1 MKSNQIFSKTMAA
14 VAIALP
20 ALGILALTGCTSD
33 ETFETPANEA
43 RTVTFTAVAPEG
55 AGSRALWDDAT
66 SGKLGFAWEAETDT
80 KIDLYWTGATE
91 PMQRE
96 ATLDGHDGA
105 SVTVT
110 GTALEG
116 ATEVVA
122 LFPANTIQVG
132 DGEMYRTLPTTLT
145 QKGAGTAHLRDYM
158 YLNGTLPIGE
168 VTEGAAT
175 MQLAHGCAVLRFN
188 VSNGGET
195 AVRVT
200 RVEMLAAS
208 GKTGVNTRA
217 AITAANAESGIIHSA
232 PQNIAV
238 AVQDATDA
246 TKGHLLAAK
255 NGENIESLAVYAH
268 CFPTAIEDEQFQ
280 FCITVTDEAGEAE
293 KHYITKETFS
303 VANITTTD
311 DTDTEQKM
319 FKAGYYYTF
328 NLDIA
333 SDTRFEELQDYT
345 TQTDGEGNVTGYIV
359 NTYAG
364 LQAWRAAVMNED
376 GTMKDADIN
385 LTLGM
390 DIILPAVAEDGNNWT
405 PVGGVYVDY
414 TYQTYKGI
422 IDGGGHTISGLVIN
436 SSNLGGNGFIGMMD
450 GGSITNLKLADVR
463 VTGSSSTGALVGDAT
478 NNTNISD
485 CEVTG
490 TVSGSGSMGGL
501 IGSQSK
507 GSITRCINRAAVT
520 TTGQNAGG
528 IVGDAYDLTISECK
542 NYGSVATSHELGY
555 AGGMAGEALS
565 LTIQNCINYAS
576 SITGQYEGYMA
587 GCADSTTNLNNS
599 GNENQSGNP
608 DLEECSH
615 FV

>member
-33 ETFETPANEA
+33 ETIETPANES

-66 SGKLGFAWEAETDT
+66 SGKLGFEWEAETDT
-80 KIDLYWTGATE
+80 KIDLYWTGAAQ
-91 PMQRE
+91 PMQRD
-96 ATLDGHDGA
+96 ATLGGHSGA

-110 GTALEG
+110 GTAPEG

-132 DGEMYRTLPTTLT
+132 DGEMYRTLPTELT
-145 QKGAGTAHLRDYM
+145 QVGAGTAHLRDYM
-158 YLNGTLPIGE
+158 YLNGTLAVDK

-217 AITAANAESGIIHSA
+217 AITAGNVEDGISYSE

-238 AVQDATDA
+238 AVQNALDD
-246 TKGHLLAAK
+246 TKGYELVSGV
-255 NGENIESLAVYAH
+255 GELAVYAH
-268 CFPTAIEDEQFQ
+268 CFPTAIEDGQFQ
-280 FCITVTDEAGEAE
+280 FLVTVTDDKGENE
-293 KHYITKETFS
+293 KTYITKEAFS
-303 VANITTTD
+303 ASGITTTD
-311 DTDTEQKM
+311 DTYTAQKM

-333 SDTRFEELQDYT
+333 NTTRFEELQDYT
-345 TQTDGEGNVTGYIV
+345 TQTDEGGNVTGYIV

-364 LQAWRAAVMNED
+364 LQAWRAAVMNEG
-376 GTMKDADIN
+376 GTMKDEDLN

-405 PVGGVYVDY
+405 PVGGAYVNS

-436 SSNLGGNGFIGMMD
+436 SSNLGGNGFIGRMQ

-478 NNTNISD
+478 NTHISD

-501 IGSQSK
+501 IGMQSN

-520 TTGQNAGG
+520 TTGQYAGG
-528 IVGDAYDLTISECK
+528 IVGSAYYLTISGCK
-542 NYGSVATSHELGY
+542 NYGSVAASTTGGY
-555 AGGMAGEALS
+555 AGGMSGEVS
-565 LTIQNCINYAS
+565 MLTITNCTNYAA
-576 SITGQYEGYMA
+576 SITGLYAGYLV
-587 GCADSTTNLNNS
+587 GYVDNSCSSDSS
-599 GNENQSGNP
+599 NENQSGNS
-608 DLEECSH
+608 DLKEYG
-615 FV
+615 FFYDYDL

>member
-132 DGEMYRTLPTTLT
+132 DGEMYRTLPTELT
-145 QKGAGTAHLRDYM
+145 QVGAGTAHLRDYM
-158 YLNGTLPIGE
+158 YLNGTLAIGE

-200 RVEMLAAS
+200 RVEMLATS

-238 AVQDATDA
+238 AVQDATDD
-246 TKGHLLAAK
+246 TKGHLLAAE
-255 NGENIESLAVYAH
+255 NGSLAVYAH
-268 CFPTAIEDEQFQ
+268 CFPTAIEDGQFQ
-280 FCITVTDEAGEAE
+280 FCITVTDENGDNE
-293 KHYITKETFS
+293 KTYITKEAFS
-303 VANITTTD
+303 ASGITTTD

-333 SDTRFEELQDYT
+333 GIRFEELQDYT

-376 GTMKDADIN
+376 GTMKDEDLN

-390 DIILPAVAEDGNNWT
+390 DITLPAVAEDGNNWT
-405 PVGGVYVDY
+405 PVGGAYITGVDFPY
-414 TYQTYKGI
+414 YKGI

-436 SSNLGGNGFIGMMD
+436 SDNQGGNGFIGMMQ

-463 VTGSSSTGALVGDAT
+463 VTGSSSTGAGALVGDAT
-478 NNTNISD
+478 NTDISD

-520 TTGQNAGG
+520 TTGQHAGG
-528 IVGDAYDLTISECK
+528 IVGDAYDLTISECG
-542 NYGSVATSHELGY
+542 NYGSVATSHESGY
-555 AGGMAGEALS
+555 AGGMAGKVS
-565 LTIQNCINYAS
+565 NLTIQNCINYAS
-576 SITGQYEGYMA
+576 SITGNYAGYLA
-587 GCADSTTNLNNS
+587 GYADVMTWGDFNNS
-599 GNENQSGNP
+599 GNENQSGNS
-608 DLEECSH
+608 DLKEYGN

>member
-66 SGKLGFAWEAETDT
+66 SGKLGFEWEAETDT
-80 KIDLYWTGATE
+80 KIDLYWTGAAE

-168 VTEGAAT
+168 VTEDAAT

-188 VSNGGET
+188 VRNGGGT

-217 AITAANAESGIIHSA
+217 AITAANAESGIIHSD

-246 TKGHLLAAK
+246 TKGHLLAAE
-255 NGENIESLAVYAH
+255 NGSLAVYAH
-268 CFPTAIEDEQFQ
+268 CFPTTIEDGQFQ
-280 FCITVTDEAGEAE
+280 FCITVTDENGDNE
-293 KHYITKETFS
+293 KTYITKEAFS
-303 VANITTTD
+303 ASGITTT

-333 SDTRFEELQDYT
+333 SDTRFEELDYT

-376 GTMKDADIN
+376 GTMKDADLN

-405 PVGGVYVDY
+405 PVGGYVTDVG
-414 TYQTYKGI
+414 YQTYTGI
-422 IDGGGHTISGLVIN
+422 IDGAGHTISGLVIN
-436 SSNLGGNGFIGMMD
+436 SDQGGTGFIGRMD

-463 VTGSSSTGALVGDAT
+463 VTGSSYTGALVGLAM
-478 NNTNISD
+478 NNTNMSD
-485 CEVTG
+485 CEVTGG

-501 IGSQSK
+501 IGLQSN
-507 GSITRCINRAAVT
+507 GSITRCINRATVT
-520 TTGQNAGG
+520 TTSQNAGG
-528 IVGDAYDLTISECK
+528 IAGAASELTISECG
-542 NYGSVATSHELGY
+542 NYGSVATSHESGY
-555 AGGMAGEALS
+555 VGGMAGYAS
-565 LTIQNCINYAS
+565 GLTITNCTNYAS
-576 SITGQYEGYMA
+576 SITGQYAGYLA
-587 GCADSTTNLNNS
+587 GHADVATKIFSSNS
-599 GNENQSGNP
+599 GNENQSGNS
-608 DLEECSH
+608 DLEEYG
-615 FV
+615 FLYEM